1 MNLNTVLDNFKE
13 SQAAAWQ
20 VWGFLSRT
28 YMVLRKVNPLLGDG
42 LAVFAGILALRVA
55 LDLLMLFSQF
65 LDEKYVQ
72 ALCAYPKAAYKVLLW
87 FYHQIRKS
95 LNLTLAVWRTLNRWS
110 KPKKAMTV
118 IEAEIV
124 TEIVTEVARLNPIQ
138 SRAMLCEGYATN
150 IESPEVQAARIL
162 LQEVLNTDGRKR
174 KLMRQ
179 LLLKASFRL
188 ELAGL
193 QQECTPLLNKA
204 MVETKGTAIK
214 EEVKNLLS
222 AITT

>member
-1 MNLNTVLDNFKE
+1 MNLNLVLDNFKE

-42 LAVFAGILALRVA
+42 LVVFAGILALRVA

-124 TEIVTEVARLNPIQ
+124 AEVARLNPIQ
-138 SRAMLCEGYATN
+138 SRALLCEGYATN
-150 IESPEVQAARIL
+150 IEAPEVQAARIL

-204 MVETKGTAIK
+204 MVETKGTTIK
-214 EEVKNLLS
+214 QYTQVILT
-222 AITT
+222 AITE

>member
-1 MNLNTVLDNFKE
+1 MNLNLVLDNFKE

-42 LAVFAGILALRVA
+42 LIVFAGILALRVA

-65 LDEKYVQ
+65 LDEKYAQ
-72 ALCAYPKAAYKVLLW
+72 ALCAYPKAAYKILLW

-95 LNLTLAVWRTLNRWS
+95 FNLTLAVWRTLKRWS
-110 KPKKAMTV
+110 KPKKAMTI

-124 TEIVTEVARLNPIQ
+124 TEIAELSPIQ

-222 AITT
+222 VITI

>member
-1 MNLNTVLDNFKE
+1 MNLNLVLDNSKE

-72 ALCAYPKAAYKVLLW
+72 ALCAYPKAVYKVLLW

-124 TEIVTEVARLNPIQ
+124 TEVARLNPIQ
-138 SRAMLCEGYATN
+138 SRALLCEGYATN

-204 MVETKGTAIK
+204 MVETKGIAIK
-214 EEVKNLLS
+214 AEVQKLLS
-222 AITT
+222 AITI